1 MRQLLTLVK
10 TDLVQRIR
18 DKSVII
24 FAIVVPLGL
33 MTALNLVMGG
43 LMEEELQEATVAVSA
58 PADDQLGSALVQTL
72 PEIGLDLELTETDA
86 DQVRVLA
93 EDGDAKLGVIIPEGF
108 SAAAMA
114 GEPSELTV
122 IRGDGG
128 GIESE
133 VVLSVIQGFLD
144 RTGAAAVAVGAAT
157 QLEIGPQQL
166 GTVAQTV
173 AQSESTITLTEGQ
186 ASNEQ
191 LDAQGSLVAGQAG
204 LFLMFTVSFGV
215 LGLLEERENGT
226 LARLRS
232 MPMPRIFPVLAKA
245 LSSFVLGVVATS
257 VLLTAGSLLFG
268 VDFGSPLAIAPLIIS
283 AVIATTAL
291 TFIVIRVARTSEQ
304 ASIATT
310 ILAMVLG
317 IAGGAFFQVSA
328 TGWLGTL
335 MDLNPVAALI
345 RGLGIT
351 SGGGGLTDVTTP
363 VLIMLGFAAVALVIA
378 RIIPDKG
385 AAA

>member
-1 MRQLLTLVK
+1 MGQLLTLVK

-24 FAIVVPLGL
+24 FAVVVPLAL
-33 MTALNLVMGG
+33 MTAMNLVMGG
-43 LMEEELQEATVAVSA
+43 SMDEELSESTVAISA
-58 PADDQLGSALVQTL
+58 PADDQLGTALVQTL
-72 PEIGLDLELTETDA
+72 PQIGLELELTETDP
-86 DQVRVLA
+86 DQVHSLA
-93 EDGDAKLGVIIPEGF
+93 ESGDAKLGLIIPEGF
-108 SAAAMA
+108 SQAAMT
-114 GEPSELTV
+114 GEPAEV
-122 IRGDGG
+122 RAIIGNGA
-128 GIESE
+128 GIESQ
-133 VVLSVIQGFLD
+133 VVLAVVQGFLD
-144 RTGAAAVAVGAAT
+144 RTAASSVAAAAAA
-157 QLEIGPQQL
+157 QL
-166 GTVAQTV
+166 GLAPQEQGAV
-173 AQSESTITLTEGQ
+173 AQSVATAESAVTLTEGQ
-186 ASNEQ
+186 TS
-191 LDAQGSLVAGQAG
+191 DAQLNPQAALVAGQAG
-204 LFLMFTVSFGV
+204 LFLIFTVSFGV

-257 VLLTAGSLLFG
+257 VLLTAGGLLFG
-268 VDFGSPLAIAPLIIS
+268 VDFGAPVAIAALIVC

-291 TFIVIRVARTSEQ
+291 TFIVIRLAKTTEQ

-317 IAGGAFFQVSA
+317 IGGGAFFQISA

-351 SGGGGLTDVTTP
+351 SGGGGVTDITAP